1 MYRYMNKN
9 PNRLNVDDCS
19 IRSLSTVLGISW
31 ANAYDMLSDSA
42 RDLGLMMSSVEAVE
56 EFLDTRFKRVF
67 VYEKTV
73 GEFIKNHTRG
83 KFLITMPGH
92 ITALVDGYN
101 YDTFDASERPIW
113 SAWYID

>member
-9 PNRLNVDDCS
+9 PNQLNVDDCS

-31 ANAYDMLSDSA
+31 ADAYDMLSDSA
-42 RDLGLMMSSVEAVE
+42 RDLGLMMSSVQAVE
-56 EFLDTRFKRVF
+56 EFLDLRYNRVPI
-67 VYEKTV
+67 YENTV
-73 GEFIKNHTRG
+73 GEFIKNNPKG
-83 KFLITMPGH
+83 KFLITMPNH

-101 YDTFDASERPIW
+101 YDTFDSSEREIW

>member
-1 MYRYMNKN
+1 MYRYYNSN
-9 PNRLNVDDCS
+9 PNKFNVDDCS
-19 IRSLSTVLGISW
+19 IRSLSTVLEISW
-31 ANAYDMLSDSA
+31 ADAYDLLSDSA

-56 EFLDTRFKRVF
+56 EFLDTRYERVLIF
-67 VYEKTV
+67 EKTV

-83 KFLITMPGH
+83 KFLITMPNH

-101 YDTFDASERPIW
+101 YDTFDSSNRPIW